1 MDSDI
6 GAFARVVRQDQAA
19 AARLLLA
26 SVPSE
31 AVAALVDAIEEAQQ
45 APAGWQ
51 INNRHIVDN
60 IADPGRPYP
69 TVVLHEPAVRV
80 DPPRPEIKHM
90 VRSTVWT
97 REARVDER

>member
-6 GAFARVVRQDQAA
+6 GTFARTVRQDPAE

-26 SVPSE
+26 SVPAD
-31 AVAALVDAIEEAQQ
+31 AVAALIDAIEEAQQ
-45 APAGWQ
+45 APAGWR
-51 INNRHIVDN
+51 INNRQVVDN
-60 IADPGRPYP
+60 IADAGRPYP
-69 TVVLHEPAVRV
+69 TVVLHEPDAVRV

-97 REARVDER
+97 REARR